1 LICFAALYNAHTH
14 TRVESCLFG
23 YSAPDLHCETERN
36 HALCGYRAAYVV
48 GPFPHSHDVK
58 LDFLVFF
65 VFRNSRTHTHTHT
78 HAFLAHTHTHSL
90 SHTFAYS
97 HLHVHACVYVGTWKN
112 QRAHPER
119 TSWIGDEE
127 SPFAIVS
134 VAPLSLYVTS
144 RGLPSFIIIL
154 AVIVIDNG
162 PDATKDFCVPALFR
176 CSNSTHRAPQPRAG
190 SW

>member
-1 LICFAALYNAHTH
+1 MHTLTHESSRVCLDIPRPTFTARRNEITLYADIAPHTSSALSPTRTMSSSISWFFLYFGIHAHI
-14 TRVESCLFG
+14 
-23 YSAPDLHCETERN
+23 
-36 HALCGYRAAYVV
+36 
-48 GPFPHSHDVK
+48 
-58 LDFLVFF
+58 
-65 VFRNSRTHTHTHT
+65 HTHT